1 MFVLKFSLPTG
12 NPSSRQYLPIALRV
26 TVRVT
31 LPCFRQRLRDWYIFY
46 VARQQKPIHVLLWG
60 EGYCVLFFLLAPVFG
75 VRSQGSQYFLSLFTI
90 ISVIQSYSSSQRPP
104 FKLTIHLWKL
114 NMILFKLKRS
124 IVQWTD
130 SFLQNKRYSY
140 SNQWI
145 FSEGVFILN

>member
-60 EGYCVLFFLLAPVFG
+60 EGYCVLFFFTGASIWCSIPRVSILLISFYYYFSDTELFIEPKTSFQINDTFMKIKYDFIQIKKINCSMDG
-75 VRSQGSQYFLSLFTI
+75 FLS
-90 ISVIQSYSSSQRPP
+90 S
-104 FKLTIHLWKL
+104 K
-114 NMILFKLKRS
+114 
-124 IVQWTD
+124 
-130 SFLQNKRYSY
+130 
-140 SNQWI
+140 
-145 FSEGVFILN
+145 